1 MGTVGMMLP
10 NELIWVMEKLGFEW
24 PDIDEDELRRGGHM
38 VGTFRDDLESRL
50 QAMDRKVN
58 GDLAAA
64 LQGQAGPA
72 YVSAWNTNR
81 SQNLQKLLDLL
92 GPVPAGVEV
101 AAGAVLALKIKV
113 IVDVTTTMIALV
125 AMLTNPVTAVGAGP
139 MLIIKKRLL
148 NAAVDIA
155 VEQAL
160 NQVLPMVIEPLTE
173 QLPGVIIA
181 ALESPIVEAVAG
193 DPDEFY
199 ADLQALEQAQ
209 GEMEQHAADVE
220 SLTERL
226 MSDLAS
232 LNIGGD

>member
-1 MGTVGMMLP
+1 MGMMLP
-10 NELIWVMEKLGFEW
+10 NELIWVMENLGFEW

-38 VGTFRDDLESRL
+38 VGTFRDDLESKL

-92 GPVPAGVEV
+92 GPVPAGIEV

-173 QLPGVIIA
+173 QLPGVIMA

>member
-1 MGTVGMMLP
+1 MGMMLP

-38 VGTFRDDLESRL
+38 VGTFRDDLESKL

-92 GPVPAGVEV
+92 GPAPTGMEI
-101 AAGAVLALKIKV
+101 AADVVFGLKIKV
-113 IVDVTTTMIALV
+113 IADVTTTMIALV
-125 AMLTNPVTAVGAGP
+125 GMLTNPITAAGAGP
-139 MLIIKKRLL
+139 MLIIKKKLL
-148 NAAVDIA
+148 SAAVDI
-155 VEQAL
+155 VIEQLL
-160 NQVLPMVIEPLTE
+160 NQILPMVIEPLAE
-173 QLPGVIIA
+173 ELPTVIMA
-181 ALESPIVEAVAG
+181 ALDSPIVEAVAG

-199 ADLQALEQAQ
+199 ADLQALEAAE

-220 SLTERL
+220 TLTERL
-226 MSDLAS
+226 MADLSS
-232 LNIGGD
+232 LNISGD